1 MQTLISVNKNKLT
14 AMAQIELYFDGYCP
28 ESLLKGKQVEM
39 KLNKDDFWE
48 SLETGLQMTVFPP
61 YAAILRWRGKG
72 KFRESSN
79 EIASDELVGLVLT
92 AAATETGMEI
102 FPDKEKIICNNVD
115 LERYLSEIDPGN

>member
-1 MQTLISVNKNKLT
+1 MPLIE
-14 AMAQIELYFDGYCP
+14 IYFDGYCP
-28 ESLLKGKQVEM
+28 ESMLKGRQVEM
-39 KLNKDDFWE
+39 KLNRDDFWE

-92 AAATETGMEI
+92 EAMTETGKEI
-102 FPDKEKIICNNVD
+102 FPDEEKIIHNKVE
-115 LERYLSEIDPGN
+115 LEQYLHAI